1 MIQQLANE
9 LNIPSKQVQS
19 AVQLMD
25 DGNTVPFIARYR
37 KEATGG
43 LTDEQL
49 RDLNDRLTYLRNL
62 NQRKEE
68 VVRLITEQD
77 KMTDEL
83 NNQITLA
90 KTMTEVEDLYRPY
103 KKKRRTRA
111 TIAKEKGLEPLAN
124 LILLQMTDDSVILKK
139 AAEFIDVDKSVE
151 SAKDAIEG
159 AKDIVAEA
167 ISDNADLR
175 KKLRVLARNTGKIVS
190 KGLVEDSTVYDLYY
204 DYTEPVADIVSHR
217 ILAINRGEKE
227 KILSVKVD
235 LNEQLGIN
243 KIQQIMLKSTGHAFL
258 EEAMEDA
265 FKRLIFPSIEREIR
279 NELTEQAEEQAIK
292 IFSENLRSLLLQ
304 PPVKGKVVMGLDPAY
319 RTGNKVAV
327 VDATGKVLD
336 TNIVYMTLDHHNV
349 DDAKK
354 KLTKMIKENNVSLIA
369 IGNGTASKETEIVTA
384 ELIKDQDETV
394 HYVVVNEAGASV
406 YSASKLATE
415 EFPNYDV
422 AQRSAVSIARRLQD
436 PLAELVKIDPKAIG
450 VGQYQHDVNQKRLAE
465 TLDGVV
471 EYCVNEVGVDL
482 NTASPSL
489 LKNIAGISATV
500 ANNIVAMREENGPFS
515 SRAQLKKV
523 PKLGPKAFEQ
533 CAGFLRIPGAKNVLD
548 NTAIHPESYGAVKKL
563 ADRQGF
569 NLKDITALEEIRHQM
584 DEWDVQALA
593 DEVDLGVL
601 TLRDIIKELK
611 KPGRDPREAFEQPV
625 LRSDVMHL
633 EDLKPDMV
641 LTGTVR
647 NVVDFGAFVDIG
659 VHQDGLVHISQ
670 LANKFVKHPMD
681 VVKVGDVVTVKV
693 MTVDVDKKRI
703 GLTMKDI
710 DVATQV

>member
-384 ELIKDQDETV
+384 ELIKEQDETV

-415 EFPNYDV
+415 EFPNFDV